1 MIVCVCVC
9 ARARAQCS
17 VMRTR
22 KMLQAQQ
29 KACWYSAQQG
39 VKGQDCTCFVK
50 CLALCTQARQSLNTL
65 PRQPLLQAVIQTGSR
80 CGTLGVVSQIKALQ
94 AWHCTLGVSL
104 PWRDGPA
111 PCAKLLNACAELY
124 KLQATSATLPV
135 LKDDTEVQYCCL
147 QKGCRTGCESSAA
160 RVLSWFCVV
169 TCFLPTT
176 CGQPDSAPL
185 VLGQAMCYVYWWG
198 MCSSGPKNQW

>member
-1 MIVCVCVC
+1 
-9 ARARAQCS
+9 
-17 VMRTR
+17 
-22 KMLQAQQ
+22 ML
-29 KACWYSAQQG
+29 G
-39 VKGQDCTCFVK
+39 
-50 CLALCTQARQSLNTL
+50 ALSIGSTVIKHTASTAITAGSHSD
-65 PRQPLLQAVIQTGSR
+65 RQPLRHSR
-80 CGTLGVVSQIKALQ
+80 RGLADQGTPGVAL
-94 AWHCTLGVSL
+94 HS
-104 PWRDGPA
+104 WRVPAMARRPA